1 MFTLWPLIIHP
12 TSVTKVAHEHCMVA
26 LFAFHEG
33 SFIQRGIREFAYG
46 GTAMPMNI
54 ISTFSHPKFCFNF
67 GKSKFS
73 HENDHMVGCFF
84 CSSNCAAL
92 AIPRSW
98 FNCNDI
104 HD

>member
-1 MFTLWPLIIHP
+1 MYTLWPLIIHP

-54 ISTFSHPKFCFNF
+54 ISTFSHPK
-67 GKSKFS
+67 
-73 HENDHMVGCFF
+73 V
-84 CSSNCAAL
+84 
-92 AIPRSW
+92 
-98 FNCNDI
+98 
-104 HD
+104 